1 MYRNRGMVK
10 KDLSEEK
17 RVFNRFKKRTYRRSF
32 VNKKSF
38 ITGIL
43 TGVAGSLLLVLV
55 AAFLLV
61 QNGSLN
67 VTRML
72 GISDNHTAL
81 ENKIM
86 DKVNV
91 IEGYIDQ
98 YFLDKIDEDKMADA
112 VYKGVINGLND
123 TYAAYYTSDEYKQHM
138 CLLIRTVVRSQSS
151 NQ

>member
-43 TGVAGSLLLVLV
+43 TGVAGSLLVVLV

-61 QNGSLN
+61 
-67 VTRML
+67 
-72 GISDNHTAL
+72 
-81 ENKIM
+81 
-86 DKVNV
+86 
-91 IEGYIDQ
+91 
-98 YFLDKIDEDKMADA
+98 
-112 VYKGVINGLND
+112 
-123 TYAAYYTSDEYKQHM
+123 
-138 CLLIRTVVRSQSS
+138 
-151 NQ
+151 

>member
-1 MYRNRGMVK
+1 M
-10 KDLSEEK
+10 
-17 RVFNRFKKRTYRRSF
+17 
-32 VNKKSF
+32 
-38 ITGIL
+38 
-43 TGVAGSLLLVLV
+43 
-55 AAFLLV
+55 LV

-123 TYAAYYTSDEYKQHM
+123 TYAAYYTSDEYKDIMEKTQEPIVESERM
-138 CLLIRTVVRSQSS
+138 CLLIRIVVRSQSS

>member
-1 MYRNRGMVK
+1 M
-10 KDLSEEK
+10 
-17 RVFNRFKKRTYRRSF
+17 
-32 VNKKSF
+32 NKKSF

-98 YFLDKIDEDKMADA
+98 CSL
-112 VYKGVINGLND
+112 
-123 TYAAYYTSDEYKQHM
+123 
-138 CLLIRTVVRSQSS
+138 
-151 NQ
+151 